1 MIRYEDIIRK
11 IHLLENQK
19 IKNEERIK
27 KYSEENIL
35 IANKLKLLNQKKEM
49 MEKMESDLS
58 DILSS
63 QKITRRQKKMKIEIT
78 ISDISTSS
86 SHDRLDFYFE
96 QLENED
102 SKNDHQ

>member
-63 QKITRRQKKMKIEIT
+63 QKNNKEPK
-78 ISDISTSS
+78 
-86 SHDRLDFYFE
+86 
-96 QLENED
+96 ENE
-102 SKNDHQ
+102 N

>member
-63 QKITRRQKKMKIEIT
+63 QKNNKETK
-78 ISDISTSS
+78 
-86 SHDRLDFYFE
+86 
-96 QLENED
+96 ENALF
-102 SKNDHQ
+102 

>member
-27 KYSEENIL
+27 KYSEENVL

-63 QKITRRQKKMKIEIT
+63 QKNNKETK
-78 ISDISTSS
+78 
-86 SHDRLDFYFE
+86 
-96 QLENED
+96 ENE
-102 SKNDHQ
+102 N

>member
-63 QKITRRQKKMKIEIT
+63 QKKNKETR
-78 ISDISTSS
+78 
-86 SHDRLDFYFE
+86 
-96 QLENED
+96 ENE
-102 SKNDHQ
+102 N

>member
-35 IANKLKLLNQKKEM
+35 LNQKKEM

-63 QKITRRQKKMKIEIT
+63 QKNNKETK
-78 ISDISTSS
+78 
-86 SHDRLDFYFE
+86 
-96 QLENED
+96 ENE
-102 SKNDHQ
+102 N

>member
-35 IANKLKLLNQKKEM
+35 IANKLKLLNQKKGM

-63 QKITRRQKKMKIEIT
+63 QKNNKETK
-78 ISDISTSS
+78 
-86 SHDRLDFYFE
+86 
-96 QLENED
+96 ENE
-102 SKNDHQ
+102 N

>member
-19 IKNEERIK
+19 SKNDERIK
-27 KYSEENIL
+27 KHTEENIL
-35 IANKLKLLNQKKEM
+35 ITSKLKLLNQKKEM

-63 QKITRRQKKMKIEIT
+63 QKNNKETK
-78 ISDISTSS
+78 
-86 SHDRLDFYFE
+86 
-96 QLENED
+96 ENE
-102 SKNDHQ
+102 N

>member
-19 IKNEERIK
+19 IKIVERIK

-63 QKITRRQKKMKIEIT
+63 QKNNKETK
-78 ISDISTSS
+78 
-86 SHDRLDFYFE
+86 
-96 QLENED
+96 ENE
-102 SKNDHQ
+102 N

>member
-63 QKITRRQKKMKIEIT
+63 QKNNKEAK
-78 ISDISTSS
+78 
-86 SHDRLDFYFE
+86 
-96 QLENED
+96 ENE
-102 SKNDHQ
+102 N

>member
-49 MEKMESDLS
+49 MEKMESELS

-63 QKITRRQKKMKIEIT
+63 QKNNKETK
-78 ISDISTSS
+78 
-86 SHDRLDFYFE
+86 
-96 QLENED
+96 ENE
-102 SKNDHQ
+102 N

>member
-49 MEKMESDLS
+49 MEKMEADLS

-63 QKITRRQKKMKIEIT
+63 QKNNNETK
-78 ISDISTSS
+78 
-86 SHDRLDFYFE
+86 
-96 QLENED
+96 ENE
-102 SKNDHQ
+102 N

>member
-1 MIRYEDIIRK
+1 MIRNEDIIRK

-63 QKITRRQKKMKIEIT
+63 QKNNKETK
-78 ISDISTSS
+78 
-86 SHDRLDFYFE
+86 
-96 QLENED
+96 ENE
-102 SKNDHQ
+102 N

>member
-49 MEKMESDLS
+49 LEKMESDLS

-63 QKITRRQKKMKIEIT
+63 QKNNKEMMLAYK
-78 ISDISTSS
+78 
-86 SHDRLDFYFE
+86 
-96 QLENED
+96 
-102 SKNDHQ
+102 

>member
-11 IHLLENQK
+11 IHVLENQK

-58 DILSS
+58 DIIPSAN
-63 QKITRRQKKMKIEIT
+63 KNKETK
-78 ISDISTSS
+78 
-86 SHDRLDFYFE
+86 
-96 QLENED
+96 ENE
-102 SKNDHQ
+102 N

>member
-49 MEKMESDLS
+49 MEKMESELS
-58 DILSS
+58 DIIPSEN
-63 QKITRRQKKMKIEIT
+63 KNKETK
-78 ISDISTSS
+78 
-86 SHDRLDFYFE
+86 
-96 QLENED
+96 ENE
-102 SKNDHQ
+102 N

>member
-35 IANKLKLLNQKKEM
+35 ISNKLKLLNQKKEM

-63 QKITRRQKKMKIEIT
+63 QKNNKETK
-78 ISDISTSS
+78 
-86 SHDRLDFYFE
+86 
-96 QLENED
+96 ENE
-102 SKNDHQ
+102 N

>member
-49 MEKMESDLS
+49 MEKMESDVS

-63 QKITRRQKKMKIEIT
+63 QKNNKETKAGFLFGAIRK
-78 ISDISTSS
+78 
-86 SHDRLDFYFE
+86 
-96 QLENED
+96 
-102 SKNDHQ
+102 

>member
-1 MIRYEDIIRK
+1 MIRYEDIVRK

-63 QKITRRQKKMKIEIT
+63 QKNNKETK
-78 ISDISTSS
+78 
-86 SHDRLDFYFE
+86 
-96 QLENED
+96 ENE
-102 SKNDHQ
+102 N

>member
-27 KYSEENIL
+27 KYSEEDIL

-63 QKITRRQKKMKIEIT
+63 QKNNKETK
-78 ISDISTSS
+78 
-86 SHDRLDFYFE
+86 
-96 QLENED
+96 ENE
-102 SKNDHQ
+102 N

>member
-11 IHLLENQK
+11 IHLLNNQK

-49 MEKMESDLS
+49 MEKMESELI

-63 QKITRRQKKMKIEIT
+63 PKKNKE
-78 ISDISTSS
+78 DKE
-86 SHDRLDFYFE
+86 FE
-96 QLENED
+96 N
-102 SKNDHQ
+102 

>member
-63 QKITRRQKKMKIEIT
+63 QKNNTETKEK
-78 ISDISTSS
+78 
-86 SHDRLDFYFE
+86 
-96 QLENED
+96 ED
-102 SKNDHQ
+102 

>member
-19 IKNEERIK
+19 TKNEERIK

-58 DILSS
+58 DILFS
-63 QKITRRQKKMKIEIT
+63 QKNNKETK
-78 ISDISTSS
+78 
-86 SHDRLDFYFE
+86 
-96 QLENED
+96 ENE
-102 SKNDHQ
+102 N

>member
-35 IANKLKLLNQKKEM
+35 IANKLMLLNQKKEM

-58 DILSS
+58 NIIPSAN
-63 QKITRRQKKMKIEIT
+63 KNKETK
-78 ISDISTSS
+78 
-86 SHDRLDFYFE
+86 
-96 QLENED
+96 ENE
-102 SKNDHQ
+102 N

>member
-49 MEKMESDLS
+49 MEEMESDLS

-63 QKITRRQKKMKIEIT
+63 QKNNKETK
-78 ISDISTSS
+78 
-86 SHDRLDFYFE
+86 
-96 QLENED
+96 ENE
-102 SKNDHQ
+102 N

>member
-19 IKNEERIK
+19 IKTEERIK

-63 QKITRRQKKMKIEIT
+63 QKNNKETK
-78 ISDISTSS
+78 
-86 SHDRLDFYFE
+86 
-96 QLENED
+96 ENE
-102 SKNDHQ
+102 N

>member
-11 IHLLENQK
+11 IHLLDNQK

-35 IANKLKLLNQKKEM
+35 ITNKLKLLNQKKEM
-49 MEKMESDLS
+49 MEKMESELI

-63 QKITRRQKKMKIEIT
+63 PKKNKE
-78 ISDISTSS
+78 DKE
-86 SHDRLDFYFE
+86 FE
-96 QLENED
+96 N
-102 SKNDHQ
+102 

>member
-1 MIRYEDIIRK
+1 MLFRSMIRYEDIIRK

-49 MEKMESDLS
+49 MEKMESELS
-58 DILSS
+58 DIIPSAN
-63 QKITRRQKKMKIEIT
+63 KNKETK
-78 ISDISTSS
+78 
-86 SHDRLDFYFE
+86 
-96 QLENED
+96 ENE
-102 SKNDHQ
+102 N

>member
-11 IHLLENQK
+11 IHVLENQK
-19 IKNEERIK
+19 IKKEERIK

-63 QKITRRQKKMKIEIT
+63 QKNNKETK
-78 ISDISTSS
+78 
-86 SHDRLDFYFE
+86 
-96 QLENED
+96 ENE
-102 SKNDHQ
+102 N

>member
-49 MEKMESDLS
+49 MEQMESDLS

-63 QKITRRQKKMKIEIT
+63 QKNNKETK
-78 ISDISTSS
+78 
-86 SHDRLDFYFE
+86 
-96 QLENED
+96 ENE
-102 SKNDHQ
+102 N

>member
-1 MIRYEDIIRK
+1 MIRYEDIILK

-63 QKITRRQKKMKIEIT
+63 QKK
-78 ISDISTSS
+78 
-86 SHDRLDFYFE
+86 
-96 QLENED
+96 
-102 SKNDHQ
+102 

>member
-58 DILSS
+58 DIIPSANKNKET
-63 QKITRRQKKMKIEIT
+63 Q
-78 ISDISTSS
+78 
-86 SHDRLDFYFE
+86 
-96 QLENED
+96 ENE
-102 SKNDHQ
+102 N